1 MSTLLTKTAMNMTRR
16 ATRSTQR
23 WMSVI
28 NLSDMDATTKFTDG
42 QSKSV
47 LYFTAT
53 WCPPCKMIK
62 EPYEKLS
69 DEFTEI
75 GFGKVDVDD
84 NSETAADYDI
94 TGVPTFILFNDGE
107 QVGRFSGADIDKLS
121 NSVAK
126 LDEE

>member
-1 MSTLLTKTAMNMTRR
+1 MYNERCALCDTIAPAITKNANNRL
-16 ATRSTQR
+16 AG
-23 WMSVI
+23 WMIHFGTYHHQHIPILHAYSI
-28 NLSDMDATTKFTDG
+28 PFAGCTMAPTILSF
-42 QSKSV
+42 QS
-47 LYFTAT
+47 YPH
-53 WCPPCKMIK
+53 CR
-62 EPYEKLS
+62 
-69 DEFTEI
+69 
-75 GFGKVDVDD
+75 KVDVDD